1 MMKRIALLPVLLLAA
16 CSGGSGDQP
25 PPSGTEGAS
34 PAMSEDAAPVPG
46 ASADPA
52 SVAGRT
58 SRYTAL
64 KDCKVIDSREDEDWS
79 VSRCAGPGGH
89 TLYVDYGDARDD
101 LRVARPGAEPVAIGL
116 IALGGGGFNTL
127 GDTVEWR
134 GNGAGEAFA
143 PTALIVRNSVVEDPE
158 RPDRP
163 TAILVVVDLA
173 QGCAVGQVR
182 PQSGQ
187 NEAARVIADGP
198 RKPCLGRAS

>member
-1 MMKRIALLPVLLLAA
+1 MKRIALLPILLLAA

-25 PPSGTEGAS
+25 APAGTEGGGAT
-34 PAMSEDAAPVPG
+34 MSEDAGPG
-46 ASADPA
+46 PGDSADPA
-52 SVAGRT
+52 SAAGRT
-58 SRYTAL
+58 SRYSSL

-127 GDTVEWR
+127 GETVEWR
-134 GNGAGEAFA
+134 GGGTGEFFA
-143 PTALIVRNSVVEDPE
+143 PTALIVRNSLVEHPE

-163 TAILVVVDLA
+163 TGILVVVDLV
-173 QGCAVGQVR
+173 QGCAVAQVR

-187 NEAARVIADGP
+187 NEAARAIADGP
-198 RKPCLGRAS
+198 RKPCLEKES